1 MGEEIPSPGRLF
13 QALVAA
19 SALGR
24 ELDPGFR
31 ASLEWLEGRP
41 HPLIGLPHMHPGQ
54 RMQIFVPDNDID
66 SKEGDPQRLA
76 EIRSAKTIAP
86 RFFAEET
93 PFLFVWDFAEQ
104 DLSNAQVVCSLSERL
119 YQFGRGVDM
128 AWAKG
133 EILDAV
139 GVEAR
144 LSAYEGKVYKPA
156 SGNSR
161 PSVPCPLPGTL
172 QSLMTRHALFT
183 SRFQAHGSGKDSILA
198 FSQPPKPR
206 FTQVS
211 YGSPPDRCLFEL
223 RPILPGDSFAVWPL
237 ALSSRLVTQIRDLAA
252 QHLREALPEFGPSI
266 EQALIGRKADGRDDG
281 PIIDRIRIVPLAS
294 IGHTHADRHIRRV
307 LIEIPGDCPLRSKDV
322 HWAFSGLQIT
332 CPSNNGKSGELGIN
346 LVPARDQG
354 MLFHYI
360 PAEPGERVWRTVT
373 PTALPVAR
381 RRIEPT
387 RMAVEAKN
395 GRERAEEELKATGSV
410 LQALRHAGVRSRVA
424 QIKAQREPFDRNG
437 ARAESFASGTRFPK
451 ERLWHLEI
459 TFVEPVSGPLVIGDG
474 RFLGLGVMAPLPK
487 VQGVRAFEIK
497 AGLSEGAQTIDL
509 VRALRRAVLARAQ
522 GVLGPSKTLPP
533 FFSGHDLDGT
543 PARSEQHP
551 HLAFAFGPH
560 RSRLLVIPP
569 HILDRREPTTVERRY
584 LRLMDQA
591 LADFRELRAG
601 SAGLLILEAVHLAP
615 NTDLLLATSQT
626 WQSATPYQVT
636 RHRKHVPAFEV
647 LAEDIRNECHRRG
660 LPLPN
665 VTVQSCRGVSGEGLE
680 GWVQLTFSVAVP
692 GPLLL
697 GRGRHIGLGL
707 FSPTRDGVD
716 LA

>member
-86 RFFAEET
+86 RFFAEKT

-139 GVEAR
+139 GLEAR
-144 LSAYEGKVYKPA
+144 LSAYEGKVYKP
-156 SGNSR
+156 SFGNSR
-161 PSVPCPLPGTL
+161 PSVPCPQPGTL

-183 SRFQAHGSGKDSILA
+183 SRFLAHGSGKDSILA

-206 FTQVS
+206 FAQVS
-211 YGSPPDRCLFEL
+211 YGSPPNRCLLEL
-223 RPILPGDSFAVWPL
+223 RPSLPGNSFAVWPL
-237 ALSSRLVTQIRDLAA
+237 AQSSRLVTQIRDLAA
-252 QHLREALPEFGPSI
+252 QHLREALPEFGPFI

-294 IGHTHADRHIRRV
+294 IGHTHADRGIRRV
-307 LIEIPGDCPLRSKDV
+307 LIEIPGDCPIRSKDV
-322 HWAFSGLQIT
+322 HWAFSGLQIDY
-332 CPSNNGKSGELGIN
+332 PSNNGKSGGLGIN
-346 LVPARDQG
+346 LVPAQDQG

-360 PAEPGERVWRTVT
+360 PTEPGERVWRTVT
-373 PTALPVAR
+373 PAALPVAR

-387 RMAVEAKN
+387 RKAAEAKN
-395 GRERAEEELKATGSV
+395 GSERAEEELKATGSV
-410 LQALRHAGVRSRVA
+410 LQALRHAGVRSMVA
-424 QIKAQREPFDRNG
+424 QIKAQKEPFDRNG
-437 ARAESFASGTRFPK
+437 ARAESFAPGTRFPK

-459 TFVEPVSGPLVIGDG
+459 TFVDPVPGPLVIGDG
-474 RFLGLGVMAPLPK
+474 RFLGLGVMAPRPK

-497 AGLSEGAQTIDL
+497 AGLSEGDRTIDL
-509 VRALRRAVLARAQ
+509 VRALRRAVLARVQ
-522 GVLGPSKTLPP
+522 GVLGPSKALPP
-533 FFSGHDLDGT
+533 FFSGHDPDGT

-551 HLAFAFGPH
+551 HLAFAFDPH
-560 RSRLLVIPP
+560 QSCLLVIPP
-569 HILDRREPTTVERRY
+569 HILDRRELNLQEQK
-584 LRLMDQA
+584 LLHKLDEA
-591 LADFRELRAG
+591 LANFKELRAG
-601 SAGLLILEAVHLAP
+601 PAGLLTLAAVHLDPSA
-615 NTDLLLATSQT
+615 NLILASSRT
-626 WQSATPYQVT
+626 WQSATPYLVT

-647 LAEDIRNECHRRG
+647 LAEDIRGECCRRG
-660 LPLPN
+660 LPVPN
-665 VTVQSCRGVSGEGLE
+665 VTPLSCHGVPGKGLE
-680 GWVQLTFSVAVP
+680 GLATLTFAVAVS
-692 GPLLL
+692 GPLIL

-707 FSPTRDGVD
+707 FSPTREGAD
-716 LA
+716 LD